1 MMASRQHML
10 LLWLVDIFESF
21 SSSFSDTLVY
31 GILVYGSGYPTAS
44 LWCTSYLCFCFW
56 CNIPYSSLY
65 CNVTWCSKAEMFLST
80 LSKAQVSQTDTLSHN
95 TLLLLVLCIL
105 TFCHINNISS
115 CMVWIW
121 AISALF
127 LAVLLYF
134 IPLTSSNTFP
144 SKYFL
149 KSCTLL
155 VWITLSHLI
164 VHCSFRQNY

>member
-31 GILVYGSGYPTAS
+31 GILLYGSGYPTAS

-80 LSKAQVSQTDTLSHN
+80 LSKHKSLRLIHFHITRCFCLSFAYLLFVIQITFHLVWYESELFQPYFWQFSCTLSHWPPAIHF
-95 TLLLLVLCIL
+95 LQS
-105 TFCHINNISS
+105 ISWS
-115 CMVWIW
+115 
-121 AISALF
+121 
-127 LAVLLYF
+127 LAPY
-134 IPLTSSNTFP
+134 
-144 SKYFL
+144 
-149 KSCTLL
+149 
-155 VWITLSHLI
+155 
-164 VHCSFRQNY
+164 